1 MCSHIFFF
9 FIQFV
14 KNYPY
19 VIYCDI
25 IYEGIGL
32 IYMDF
37 YVLIYAICD
46 IICRFAFSVADTVCS
61 EIGLS
66 SEITA
71 LF

>member
-1 MCSHIFFF
+1 M
-9 FIQFV
+9 

-32 IYMDF
+32 IYMEF
-37 YVLIYAICD
+37 YSLIYAICD
-46 IICRFAFSVADTVCS
+46 TICRFVFSVADTVCS

-66 SEITA
+66 LEITE